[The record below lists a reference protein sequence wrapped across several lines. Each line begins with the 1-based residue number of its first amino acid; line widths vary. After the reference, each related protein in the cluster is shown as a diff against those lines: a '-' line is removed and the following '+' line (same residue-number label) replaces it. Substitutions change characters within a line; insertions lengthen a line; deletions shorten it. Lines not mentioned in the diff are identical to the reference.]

1 MPSCSSWPVLAA
13 SVSAGE
19 LDDAVDD
26 VLEASALPG
35 E

>member
-1 MPSCSSWPVLAA
+1 VKFAGFPIAA
-13 SVSAGE
+13 GLSVAAGE